1 MAQVGRISG
10 PLLTANLERQGKD
23 LDFRNQQA
31 STPLLKFK
39 VDTNRI
45 GVNTTSPAF
54 ELDVVDTVKGN
65 FLSTSSLSP
74 GNFTLSG
81 NNINALTGPI
91 NFLNNVRSSWC
102 SNRSI
107 ID

>member
-23 LDFRNQQA
+23 IDFRNQQA
-31 STPLLKFK
+31 NTPLLKLK
-39 VDTNRI
+39 VGTNRI

-54 ELDVVDTVKGN
+54 ELDVVDTLKGN

-74 GNFTLSG
+74 GNFTLSNNDINVLTG
-81 NNINALTGPI
+81 NIN
-91 NFLNNVRSSWC
+91 FKSDVRSSG
-102 SNRSI
+102 I
-107 ID
+107 ATQQ

>member
-31 STPLLKFK
+31 STPLLKLK
-39 VDTNRI
+39 VGTDKI

-54 ELDVVDTVKGN
+54 DLDINSTLAGTFSHFIVKSWQ
-65 FLSTSSLSP
+65 FY
-74 GNFTLSG
+74 
-81 NNINALTGPI
+81 NIKQ
-91 NFLNNVRSSWC
+91 
-102 SNRSI
+102 
-107 ID
+107 

>member
-65 FLSTSSLSP
+65 FLS
-74 GNFTLSG
+74 
-81 NNINALTGPI
+81 
-91 NFLNNVRSSWC
+91 RSSADIYEFFKQCKIFRC